1 LLQLTQSKG
10 SRTKGKLITLWA
22 KKVYASSQGSCTTW
36 TRSKKEAYGCGS
48 TCDCTRKKVLDEA
61 PWLSDVEYNLDLWK
75 NQALGMDDIDWV
87 DFELMSRMAI
97 EKEKI
102 DELRKS
108 TMDMLNK
115 AATKQPASSAALN
128 KLNSPRFKR

>member
-1 LLQLTQSKG
+1 M
-10 SRTKGKLITLWA
+10 
-22 KKVYASSQGSCTTW
+22 
-36 TRSKKEAYGCGS
+36 
-48 TCDCTRKKVLDEA
+48 DEA
-61 PWLSDVEYNLDLWK
+61 PWLSDVEYKLDLWR
-75 NQALGMDDIDWV
+75 NQMLGLDDIDYV

-102 DELRKS
+102 DELRKN
-108 TMDMLNK
+108 TMDMLHK

>member
-1 LLQLTQSKG
+1 
-10 SRTKGKLITLWA
+10 
-22 KKVYASSQGSCTTW
+22 
-36 TRSKKEAYGCGS
+36 
-48 TCDCTRKKVLDEA
+48 VLDEA

-87 DFELMSRMAI
+87 DFELMSRMSI
-97 EKEKI
+97 EKERI

-115 AATKQPASSAALN
+115 AATKQPTNSAALN

>member
-1 LLQLTQSKG
+1 
-10 SRTKGKLITLWA
+10 
-22 KKVYASSQGSCTTW
+22 
-36 TRSKKEAYGCGS
+36 
-48 TCDCTRKKVLDEA
+48 VLDEA

>member
-1 LLQLTQSKG
+1 
-10 SRTKGKLITLWA
+10 
-22 KKVYASSQGSCTTW
+22 
-36 TRSKKEAYGCGS
+36 
-48 TCDCTRKKVLDEA
+48 VLDEA
-61 PWLSDVEYNLDLWK
+61 PWLSEVEYNLDLWR
-75 NQALGMDDIDWV
+75 NQMLGLDDIDWV

-102 DELRKS
+102 DELRKN